1 MLQCFSPF
9 LSSCF
14 NVCFCFLSSSLFSAE
29 VVFSFSFPSPSK
41 CFLSPFFFP
50 FSISTYYDTFTNHL
64 STLLL
69 PTIGLLA
76 PTIFIITLL
85 LTALISSLLFSLLH
99 GPAPPPPP
107 PPHAPHPTPQ
117 P

>member
-29 VVFSFSFPSPSK
+29 VVFSLSFPSPSK
-41 CFLSPFFFP
+41 CFLLPFFFP

-69 PTIGLLA
+69 PTIGILA
-76 PTIFIITLL
+76 LTIFIITLL
-85 LTALISSLLFSLLH
+85 TALVSSLLFSLPS
-99 GPAPPPPP
+99 GPASHHPPP
-107 PPHAPHPTPQ
+107 
-117 P
+117 